1 MKTLTVTLKQHTP
14 LIHFQPGQYGA
25 TLRASEVKPKLDRFI
40 LGKLGKEVGKLS
52 KEDYLKGVEE
62 ARRRKWLIGKG
73 DHPALN
79 YKMRIIPL
87 EEVEVWEINPL
98 KEYNGKWKREMY
110 PLFFA
115 NMSKNDGSSIMYKQF
130 SFVPKLKMELF
141 FPEELDLEKQESEK
155 QESLY
160 DWIIKQRF
168 LSRFFFFTN
177 FGTRSSKGFGSFY
190 PSEEDNEFVPF
201 GKDKYLF
208 DSKYFFDVD
217 VRTENSMA
225 GRSRCLFENIEL
237 LYKALRGGINVIGRR
252 KFKFPSLMQY
262 YSQKVLKRDW
272 EKQGIVNDLNKEHV
286 PENNFYDVKDLLGF
300 SKQEKWKAKYNT
312 TITKAIALKDENNGQ
327 WRKPKK
333 EEEKDLP
340 QRMKSPILFKPF
352 YDEKSRRYIVYIRPM
367 AKTVNLSEFL
377 SYRKICV
384 TIQSSKH
391 DLYFDLPESF
401 VIADFLDYVFRRS
414 NLNFS
419 EYVERRYQNHSD
431 YNRLKSIYDK
441 IVNNLKNAPKQ

>member
-25 TLRASEVKPKLDRFI
+25 TLRASEVKPKLDKFI
-40 LGKLGKEVGKLS
+40 LGKLGGN
-52 KEDYLKGVEE
+52 DYLKGVEE
-62 ARRRKWLIGKG
+62 AKRRKWLIGKG
-73 DHPALN
+73 EHPALD

-87 EEVEVWEINPL
+87 GKVEVWEINPL
-98 KEYNGKWKREMY
+98 KEYNGRLKREMY

-115 NMSKNDGSSIMYKQF
+115 NMSKNDGSFNMYKQF

-141 FPEELDLEKQESEK
+141 FSEK
-155 QESLY
+155 QDLEQQDSEKSESLY
-160 DWIIKQRF
+160 DWIKEQRF

-190 PSEEDNEFVPF
+190 PSEEDDEFVPF
-201 GKDKYLF
+201 GRDKYLF
-208 DSKYFFDVD
+208 ASKYFFDID
-217 VRTENSMA
+217 VKAEKSIA

-262 YSQKVLKRDW
+262 YSQKVLERDW
-272 EKQGIVNDLNKEHV
+272 EKQGIVNDLNQKYV
-286 PENNFYDVKDLLGF
+286 SENLFYDVKDLLGF
-300 SKQEKWKAKYNT
+300 SRQEEWKAKYNT
-312 TITKAIALKDENNGQ
+312 TITKAIALKDDENGR

-340 QRMKSPILFKPF
+340 QRMKSPILFRPL
-352 YDEKSRRYIVYIRPM
+352 YDEKSGCYVVYIRPM
-367 AKTVNLSEFL
+367 AKTVSLSEFL
-377 SYRKICV
+377 SHQKMCV

-391 DLYFDLPESF
+391 DLYFDFPESF
-401 VIADFLDYVFRRS
+401 AIADFLDYVFRRS
-414 NLNFS
+414 NLDVS
-419 EYVERRYQNHSD
+419 KYVERRYQNHPD
-431 YNRLKSIYDK
+431 YNRLKSIYGK
-441 IVNNLKNAPKQ
+441 IVDNLKNSSNQ